1 MLKNISIRKYQLQ
14 LALILARGFES
25 EELEQIL
32 IPKNIHNI
40 SCSYTFG
47 DKSFSIDD
55 SYIDNHYIKITI
67 NDRTELDCVKDQN
80 SIQVLEYILSKA
92 VNYRNYGNIE
102 ADKIVEREVY
112 DNFSRSIHK
121 YVNYNDIIQMEYL
134 ILNMYPNDLYI
145 KSKVEL
151 SHNGPFFALVTS
163 HRFGMIKFI
172 VGNGDSEEFFYS
184 RNTKVGRAKIVNILH
199 KSRNMKDCPRVD

>member
-47 DKSFSIDD
+47 DRSFSIDD
-55 SYIDNHYIKITI
+55 SYIDNHYIKIII
-67 NDRTELDCVKDQN
+67 NDKTELDCVKDPN
-80 SIQVLEYILSKA
+80 TIKALEYILSKA

-102 ADKIVEREVY
+102 ADTIVERDVY
-112 DNFSRSIHK
+112 DSFSKSIHK
-121 YVNYNDIIQMEYL
+121 FVDFNDIIQMEYL
-134 ILNMYPNDLYI
+134 IINMEPEDPYMKQRI
-145 KSKVEL
+145 KIN
-151 SHNGPFFALVTS
+151 HNNIYFQLVTT
-163 HRFGMIKFI
+163 HRFGMIKLVI
-172 VGNGDSEEFFYS
+172 GDGESEEFFYF

-199 KSRNMKDCPRVD
+199 KSRVMKDCPRAI